1 MVKYGKY
8 ARKLLFKIFYFSGG
22 GYLRDID
29 PEIAKDYMKSCWN
42 MEGGLDS
49 ENEFVRKWIL

>member
-22 GYLRDID
+22 GYWRDID

-49 ENEFVRKWIL
+49 ENEFVRK